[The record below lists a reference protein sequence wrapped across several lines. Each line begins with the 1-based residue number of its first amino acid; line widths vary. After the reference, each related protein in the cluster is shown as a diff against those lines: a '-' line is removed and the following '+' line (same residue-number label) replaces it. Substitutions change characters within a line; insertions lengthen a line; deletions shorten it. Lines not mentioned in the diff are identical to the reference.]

1 MEKHGQLHLRIHQ
14 VSDSNIF
21 VNVAYHFLTLGRK
34 RILITSLPLPPLFFS
49 FCFYVLIASTVI
61 LSMFFLCC
69 VSCRV
74 YFVGCRCIVIALHIL
89 YYTQHLTSRA
99 QTSIACIWFPIWLFL
114 YFLFIFL
121 CCVISARCFFFY
133 FLYRSIQYYRH
144 IDNVLCTDRAHC
156 TLHNILTQFRVIISN
171 AI

>member
-1 MEKHGQLHLRIHQ
+1 
-14 VSDSNIF
+14 
-21 VNVAYHFLTLGRK
+21 
-34 RILITSLPLPPLFFS
+34 
-49 FCFYVLIASTVI
+49 
-61 LSMFFLCC
+61 MFFLCC

-89 YYTQHLTSRA
+89 YYTQHLTSHRA

-171 AI
+171 AIWKSNTRPPPPLFSLVAFFYGYKYGFGFYTKNRFGLD